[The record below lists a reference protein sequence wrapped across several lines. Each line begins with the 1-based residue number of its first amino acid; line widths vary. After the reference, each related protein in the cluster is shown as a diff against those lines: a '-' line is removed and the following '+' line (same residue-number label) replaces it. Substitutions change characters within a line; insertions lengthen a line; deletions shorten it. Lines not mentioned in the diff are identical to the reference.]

1 MNTLPTPKKVEQV
14 EEITALLRASQLAI
28 LTDYRGLTV
37 ADLQGLR
44 AQLRPHDA
52 GIRVVKNSL
61 AAIAADNVGLG
72 ELRSSLTGPTAL
84 VTSTSDP
91 VAPSKVISDFA
102 KASRILQIKLG
113 VLEGQI
119 IPAEDV
125 ENLAGLP
132 SRDILLARVV
142 GGLQAPLVGLVS
154 VLSGTIRSLAYV
166 LQSRADQ
173 LQVSEPP
180 AA

>member
-1 MNTLPTPKKVEQV
+1 MPTPKKVEQV
-14 EEITALLRASQLAI
+14 EEITALLRESQLSI

-37 ADLQGLR
+37 ADLQRLR
-44 AQLRPHDA
+44 SQLRPHDA

-72 ELRSSLTGPTAL
+72 ELRPSLTGPTAL
-84 VTSTSDP
+84 VTSTADP

-102 KASRILQIKLG
+102 KATRILEIKLA

-119 IPAEDV
+119 ISADEI

-132 SRDILLARVV
+132 SREVLLARVV
-142 GGLQAPLVGLVS
+142 GGVQAPIAGLVG

-173 LQVSEPP
+173 LQGGEQS

>member
-1 MNTLPTPKKVEQV
+1 MPTPKKVEQV
-14 EEITALLRASQLAI
+14 EEITALLQSAQLAI

-37 ADLQGLR
+37 TDLQGLR
-44 AQLRPHDA
+44 SQLRPHDA
-52 GIRVVKNSL
+52 SFRVVKNSL

-72 ELRSSLTGPTAL
+72 ELRSSLTGPTAI
-84 VTSTSDP
+84 VVSSGDP
-91 VAPSKVISDFA
+91 VAPSKVVSDFA
-102 KASRILQIKLG
+102 RSSRILQIKLG

-119 IPAEDV
+119 IPAEAI
-125 ENLAGLP
+125 ENLASLP
-132 SRDILLARVV
+132 SREVLLARVV
-142 GGLQAPLVGLVS
+142 GGVQAPIAGLVG

-173 LQVSEPP
+173 LQFGEQP

>member
-1 MNTLPTPKKVEQV
+1 MPTPKKVEQV
-14 EEITALLRASQLAI
+14 EEITALLQGAQLTI

-37 ADLQGLR
+37 TDLQGLR
-44 AQLRPHDA
+44 SQLRQHDA
-52 GIRVVKNSL
+52 SFRVVKNSL
-61 AAIAADNVGLG
+61 AAIAAESVGLG
-72 ELRSSLTGPTAL
+72 DLRSSLTGPTAIL
-84 VTSTSDP
+84 VSSGDP

-102 KASRILQIKLG
+102 RTSRILQIKLG

-119 IPAEDV
+119 IPAEAI
-125 ENLAGLP
+125 ENLASLP
-132 SRDILLARVV
+132 SREVLLARVV
-142 GGLQAPLVGLVS
+142 GGVQAPIAGLVG

-173 LQVSEPP
+173 LQGGEQP

>member
-1 MNTLPTPKKVEQV
+1 LPTPKKVQEV
-14 EEITALLRASQLAI
+14 EEITELLKASNLTI

-37 ADLQGLR
+37 SDLQGLR
-44 AQLRPHDA
+44 SQLRPVDA

-61 AAIAADNVGLG
+61 AAIAADNVGLAD
-72 ELRSSLTGPTAL
+72 LRASLTGPTAI
-84 VTSTSDP
+84 VTSGSDP

-102 KASRILQIKLG
+102 RVSRILQVKMA
-113 VLEGQI
+113 VLEGQL
-119 IPAEDV
+119 IPAEAI
-125 ENLAGLP
+125 ENLASLP
-132 SRDILLARVV
+132 PREVLLARVV
-142 GGLQAPLVGLVS
+142 GGVQSPLAGLVG

-173 LQVSEPP
+173 LQQGGGQT

>member
-1 MNTLPTPKKVEQV
+1 MPTPKKVEQV
-14 EEITALLRASQLAI
+14 EQITSLLRDSQLSI
-28 LTDYRGLTV
+28 LTDYRGLSV
-37 ADLQGLR
+37 ADMQGLR
-44 AQLRPHDA
+44 SQLRPHEA
-52 GIRVVKNSL
+52 RIRVVKNSL

-84 VTSTSDP
+84 VTSATDP

-102 KASRILQIKLG
+102 KATHILEIKMG
-113 VLEGQI
+113 VLEGQVI
-119 IPAEDV
+119 SVEEI

-132 SRDILLARVV
+132 SREVLLSLVV
-142 GGLQAPLVGLVS
+142 GGVQAPITGLVG
-154 VLSGTIRSLAYV
+154 VLAATIRSLAYV

-173 LQVSEPP
+173 LQGGEQP